1 MARSKQFLKLFLKE
15 IRCKLQ
21 VLILL
26 KSGNESK
33 CIGKKLQTGEVITN
47 PASTVPIFKT
57 GKASKE
63 SSKGCYSYSDLTFYK
78 FIFFPKQNID

>member
-1 MARSKQFLKLFLKE
+1 M
-15 IRCKLQ
+15 Q

-33 CIGKKLQTGEVITN
+33 CIGKKLQTGEVITI

-57 GKASKE
+57 GKASK
-63 SSKGCYSYSDLTFYK
+63 KAARTVAAIL
-78 FIFFPKQNID
+78 I